1 MVQPSYALTAA
12 TSAQPLWQPAPER
25 VAAANLTRF
34 AQTVHETCGVAVDSY
49 EDLWRWSVERREEF
63 WPAVWDFCQ
72 VIAARRGEQVVVDGE
87 RMSGT
92 RWFPDARLNFAE
104 NLLRRRDAAPG
115 IVFWN
120 EVGRQTTLSF
130 SELHLQTARL
140 AATLRRWGIR
150 PGDRIAAL
158 LPNLPEA
165 IVAMLAAASVGATFS
180 SCSPDFGVPGA
191 VDRFGQISPRVL
203 FAADGYI
210 YGGKRF
216 STVEKATALQQQIPS
231 IERCALVPYLDPDV
245 HTPAGPWCTWA
256 EATAG
261 DATSIEFEPLPFD
274 HPLYILYSS
283 GTTGVPKCIVH
294 GSGGTLLQHAKEH
307 VLHTDLRPGD
317 RLFYFSTTGWMMW
330 NWLASALASGCT
342 LILYDGSAFHPNER
356 VLWDLAEAEDV
367 TVFGTSA
374 KYLAALE
381 KSGAR
386 PGKTHRLDALRT
398 ILSTGSPLAPESFD
412 YVYRDIRSD
421 VCLSS
426 ISGGTDIISCF
437 LLGHPGLPVYRGELQ
452 VRGLGMKVDVF
463 DEQGRSVVGGKG
475 ELVCTAPFP
484 SMPIGFWNDPDGRK
498 YRTAY
503 FERYP
508 GVWHHGDYTELTP
521 NGGAIIHGRS
531 DAVLKPGGVR
541 IGTAEIYR
549 QVEQVP
555 EVIESLAVG
564 QSWRG
569 DVRIVLF
576 VRLRPGTV
584 FDEGLRRCIVERIRA
599 GATPRHVP
607 AKILEVTEI
616 PRTRSGKMVEL
627 AVTDIVHGRLVANR
641 KALENPAALAQFA
654 GRHELEED

>member
-1 MVQPSYALTAA
+1 MTAV
-12 TSAQPLWQPAPER
+12 TCEQPLWRPSPER
-25 VAAANLTRF
+25 MATANITRFTRSVRDRWGVAA
-34 AQTVHETCGVAVDSY
+34 ESY
-49 EDLWRWSVERREEF
+49 DELWRWSVERREEF
-63 WPAVWDFCQ
+63 WPAIWDFCQ
-72 VIAARRGEQVVVDGE
+72 VIASRRGERVVVDGD
-87 RMSGT
+87 RMPGA

-104 NLLRRRDAAPG
+104 NLLRRRDDAPG

-120 EVGRQTTLSF
+120 EAGRQATLSF
-130 SELHLQTARL
+130 SELYLQTARL
-140 AATLRRWGIR
+140 AATLRRWGIG

-158 LPNLPEA
+158 LPNLPHA

-203 FAADGYI
+203 FAADGYF
-210 YGGKRF
+210 YGGKVF
-216 STVEKATALQQQIPS
+216 STIEKATALQEQISS
-231 IERCALVPYLDPDV
+231 IEKCVLVPYVDPDV
-245 HTPAGPWCTWA
+245 RPPAGPWFTWA

-261 DATSIEFEPLPFD
+261 TSDRIEFEPLPFD

-283 GTTGVPKCIVH
+283 GTTGPPKCIVH

-330 NWLASALASGCT
+330 NWMASALATGST
-342 LILYDGSAFHPNER
+342 LVLYDGSAFHPNER
-356 VLWDLAEAEDV
+356 ILWDMAEAEGV

-386 PGKTHRLDALRT
+386 PGQTHRLDALRT
-398 ILSTGSPLAPESFD
+398 ILSTGSPLLPESFD

-437 LLGHPGLPVYRGELQ
+437 LLGNPALPVYRGELQ
-452 VRGLGMKVDVF
+452 VRGLGMKVEVF
-463 DEQGRSVVGGKG
+463 DEQGRSVVGEKG
-475 ELVCTAPFP
+475 ELVCTSPFP
-484 SMPIGFWNDPDGRK
+484 SMPIGFWNDPDGAS
-498 YRTAY
+498 YRMAY
-503 FERYP
+503 FARYP
-508 GVWHHGDYTELTP
+508 GVWHHGDYTELTSR
-521 NGGAIIHGRS
+521 GGAIIYGRS

-541 IGTAEIYR
+541 IGTAELYR

-555 EVIESLAVG
+555 EVVESLAVG

-576 VRLRPGTV
+576 VRLRPEMV
-584 FDEGLRRCIVERIRA
+584 LDEGLQRRIVERIRA

-607 AKILEVTEI
+607 AKIMQVTEI
-616 PRTRSGKMVEL
+616 PRTRSGKIVEL
-627 AVTDIVHGRLVANR
+627 AVTDILHGRPVANR
-641 KALENPAALAQFA
+641 EALANPESLAQFDN
-654 GRHELEED
+654 RPELQED